1 MKASS
6 PADAVVATD
15 VKRAEEQNMA
25 VILDIDHLR
34 AETPGASGRAHF
46 NHAGASLPSTDIL
59 AAVTDHLQ
67 REALFGP
74 MEAAATVA
82 DRLEEARADAAALV
96 GAKLGEIAFTSSGS
110 AGWGLAFAALSRL
123 TRGDRVLVG
132 RQEWGGN
139 LASLR
144 AAADRVAANV
154 EAIPVAEDG
163 GVDVSALKAMIDDR
177 VRLVSLTWLPANGG
191 LINDAA
197 AVGAVARAAGIP
209 YFVDAGQALGQIP
222 IDVAAISCDV
232 LAGAGRKYLRGPRG
246 TGILYVREDFLARLE
261 PVFLDILSGPWV
273 DGAPRMRT
281 DARRFETG
289 EIPVGL
295 LLGLG
300 AALKKAR
307 TLGLANIRT
316 GIDDLAEEL
325 RDELGRLPG
334 VTLRDLG
341 GERSGLVSFTVDGLS
356 AQTLR
361 YRLAARGIAIG
372 ANGVAYT
379 PLDMIA
385 RGLDEIARASVTY
398 FNTREEIERLCAA
411 IASIS
416 RGAP

>member
-1 MKASS
+1 
-6 PADAVVATD
+6 
-15 VKRAEEQNMA
+15 MA
-25 VILDIDHLR
+25 GILNVDRLR
-34 AETPGASGRAHF
+34 AETPGASRRAHF
-46 NHAGASLPSTDIL
+46 NHAGASPPSTDIL
-59 AAVTDHLQ
+59 AAVTAHLQ

-74 MEAAATVA
+74 MEAAANVS
-82 DRLEEARADAAALV
+82 DRLEEAHADAAALL

-123 TRGDRVLVG
+123 AKGDRVLVG

-144 AAADRVAANV
+144 AAADRVGAIV

-163 GVDVSALKAMIDDR
+163 GVDVSALKAMIDER

-191 LINDAA
+191 LVNDAA

-222 IDVAAISCDV
+222 IDVAAIGCDV

-246 TGILYVREDFLARLE
+246 TGILYVRDDFLARLE
-261 PVFLDILSGPWV
+261 PVFLDVLSGPWV
-273 DGAPRMRT
+273 DEAPRIRT

-289 EIPVGL
+289 ETPVAL

-300 AALKKAR
+300 VALKKAR
-307 TLGLANIRT
+307 ALEIATIRAR
-316 GIDDLAEEL
+316 IVDLAEEL

-341 GERSGLVSFTVDGLS
+341 GEKSGLISFTVDGLS
-356 AQTLR
+356 AQALR
-361 YRLAARGIAIG
+361 SELAARGIAIG

-379 PLDMIA
+379 PLDMTA
-385 RGLDEIARASVTY
+385 RGLNEIARASISY
-398 FNTREEIERLCAA
+398 FNTREEIDRLCSA
-411 IASIS
+411 IASIT
-416 RGAP
+416 RRAP